1 MANRNVEREKYQ
13 GAKNPTTTKKRIG
26 QGADV
31 GGAVADWRNTNPDV
45 LVWFVE
51 LATRD
56 DCAVRFGYSRDG
68 GAYSLGIYADGTSQ
82 TLYLSGK
89 EDVNEWLTKLGRE
102 VEEA

>member
-1 MANRNVEREKYQ
+1 MANTRVEREKFN
-13 GAKNPTTTKKRIG
+13 GAAKQSTGKKRIG
-26 QGADV
+26 QSPEV
-31 GGAVADWRNTNPDV
+31 GGSAADWRNANPDI

-89 EDVNEWLTKLGRE
+89 EDVNDWLTRLGRE

>member
-1 MANRNVEREKYQ
+1 MGNDRAEQQKRRTPPKAAT
-13 GAKNPTTTKKRIG
+13 GKKRIG
-26 QGADV
+26 QG
-31 GGAVADWRNTNPDV
+31 GGETGAVADWRNVNPDV

-68 GAYSLGIYADGTSQ
+68 GAYSLGIYADGASE

-89 EDVNEWLTKLGRE
+89 EDVSEWLTRLGRE
-102 VEEA
+102 VEET